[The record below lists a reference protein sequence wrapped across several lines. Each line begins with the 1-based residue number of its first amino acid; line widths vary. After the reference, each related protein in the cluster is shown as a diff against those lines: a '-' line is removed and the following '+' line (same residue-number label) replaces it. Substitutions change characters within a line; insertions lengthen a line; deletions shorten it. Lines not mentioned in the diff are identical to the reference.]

1 MSSYSQ
7 QKISKVTTAHLQT
20 MKEAGEK
27 IACITAYDYTM
38 ARLVDAAGIDVVLV
52 GDSAANVMMGY
63 DTTLPIT
70 LDDMITFSK
79 GTVRGVDRALVV
91 VDLPFGY
98 YQGSIDKAVDS
109 AVRVMKETGAAALK
123 LEGGVEIREQIKH
136 ILAAGIPVCGHL
148 GLTPQ
153 SVNKFGGY
161 GLRAKSEAEAERLMS
176 DALMLQELGCFAV
189 VLEKIPAN
197 LAEKVTRK
205 LSIPT
210 IGIGAGAATDGQVL
224 VVQDM
229 LGMND
234 GFKPKFMRY
243 FGHIGESIKS
253 SVNDYVGEVKK
264 QTFPSVDESY

>member
-7 QKISKVTTAHLQT
+7 QQSSKVTTAHLQI
-20 MKEAGEK
+20 MKDAGEK

-38 ARLVDAAGIDVVLV
+38 ARLVDGAGIDVVLV

-79 GTVRGVDRALVV
+79 GTVRGVNRALVV

-109 AVRVMKETGAAALK
+109 AVKVMKETGAAALK
-123 LEGGVEIREQIKH
+123 LEGGVEICEQIKH

-161 GLRAKSEAEAERLMS
+161 GLRAKSEAESERLIS
-176 DALMLQELGCFAV
+176 DALMLQELGCFAI

-197 LAEKVTRK
+197 LAENVTHK

-210 IGIGAGAATDGQVL
+210 IGIGAGPATDGQVL

-234 GFKPKFMRY
+234 GFKPKFMRH

-253 SVNDYVGEVKK
+253 SVSDYVGEVKH

>member
-7 QKISKVTTAHLQT
+7 QKISKVTTAHLQS

-79 GTVRGVDRALVV
+79 GTVRGVNRALVV

-98 YQGSIDKAVDS
+98 YQGGIDKAVDS
-109 AVRVMKETGAAALK
+109 AVKVMKETGAAALK
-123 LEGGVEIREQIKH
+123 LEGGAEIREQIKH

-197 LAEKVTRK
+197 LAEKVTQGSSEFNMG
-205 LSIPT
+205 LDVAP
-210 IGIGAGAATDGQVL
+210 GIYA
-224 VVQDM
+224 VVVY
-229 LGMND
+229 GKGNS
-234 GFKPKFMRY
+234 
-243 FGHIGESIKS
+243 ET
-253 SVNDYVGEVKK
+253 VKVVVK
-264 QTFPSVDESY
+264 

>member
-1 MSSYSQ
+1 
-7 QKISKVTTAHLQT
+7 
-20 MKEAGEK
+20 
-27 IACITAYDYTM
+27 
-38 ARLVDAAGIDVVLV
+38 
-52 GDSAANVMMGY
+52 MMGY

-79 GTVRGVDRALVV
+79 GTVRGVNRALVV

-98 YQGSIDKAVDS
+98 YQGSIDKGVES

-123 LEGGVEIREQIKH
+123 LEGGEEIREQIKH

-197 LAEKVTRK
+197 FAEKVPQGSSEFNMG
-205 LSIPT
+205 LDVAP
-210 IGIGAGAATDGQVL
+210 GIYA
-224 VVQDM
+224 VVVY
-229 LGMND
+229 GKGNS
-234 GFKPKFMRY
+234 
-243 FGHIGESIKS
+243 ET
-253 SVNDYVGEVKK
+253 VKVVVK
-264 QTFPSVDESY
+264 